1 MNRFVKFLL
10 ATIIV
15 WLGTLGI
22 LELYPLS
29 LLGQLILI
37 GRELLTF
44 IMVIVGT
51 IEYGKHIGHGD

>member
-1 MNRFVKFLL
+1 MKRFIKWLF

-37 GRELLTF
+37 GRELLAF
-44 IMVIVGT
+44 IMVIVAV
-51 IEYGKHIGHGD
+51 IEYGKHIGHE